1 MNRNCTRVDVDVT
14 DQLSKFA
21 LTTAS
26 NISKKTAKRAMS
38 NCKYK
43 EESLFH
49 CNSGLSITGESVQL
63 LLLPSKDTKHLNT
76 KHGQLVNERAIVLE
90 LYEEETKLGL
100 SREESASIRWSH
112 SAVKR
117 LKAPSMTPYKLTKQ
131 VQEENALIFEGLVE
145 QKKAN

>member
-1 MNRNCTRVDVDVT
+1 
-14 DQLSKFA
+14 
-21 LTTAS
+21 
-26 NISKKTAKRAMS
+26 MS

-49 CNSGLSITGESVQL
+49 CKSGLSITGESVQL

-76 KHGQLVNERAIVLE
+76 KHGRLVNERAIVLE
-90 LYEEETKLGL
+90 LYEEETNVGL
-100 SREESASIRWSH
+100 SREESALIRWPH

-117 LKAPSMTPYKLTKQ
+117 LNAPSTTPYKLKKQ
-131 VQEENALIFEGLVE
+131 VQKENALIFEGLVE